1 MNEIKK
7 KKFFLFWIDCVPAIR
22 PISQRGIIFPVEEW
36 DDCFLD
42 EANTQPGVCKTLEE
56 CPVIHNKWIKD
67 NIYPKTCYFI
77 KKEQFVCCP
86 NATTGVKPAKK
97 ESIFIDFSS
106 TEMPAVKRKPSEL
119 GE

>member
-1 MNEIKK
+1 M
-7 KKFFLFWIDCVPAIR
+7 
-22 PISQRGIIFPVEEW
+22 EEW
-36 DDCFLD
+36 DDCFVD
-42 EANTQPGVCKTLEE
+42 EANTQPGTCKTLEE

-86 NATTGVKPAKK
+86 NATTTGGGVKPPKK

-106 TEMPAVKRKPSEL
+106 TEMPSIKRKPSEL
-119 GE
+119 GKQLLKWTQLKY